1 MYLTRRRKITPTNSA
16 GAQNIP
22 RDFEHEG
29 CKSSK
34 ESHTLQVSQ
43 TSAGP
48 SPVASDDISIVVE
61 NSDGGFIRGEMRRSK
76 SRVRSY
82 LRRCKEALIG
92 TPAAEENCPTTHEAV
107 SQAPSTTS
115 WYYETTPEDGVNVQ
129 STKEALNE
137 SASTEDTLAIS
148 PQNTSLAPAESIYPV
163 NEDGC
168 SVATLVDRYLSH
180 LYPGYHDH
188 VRSLLVRQARD
199 LLVCTFH
206 GNLSRFEAE
215 FLAPGAKLIEDIKRV
230 CSCGSTLSWRPG
242 WPLCV
247 SGALVLHLGALE
259 ESLVRPQD
267 IYLCVKP
274 NPSEKS
280 SERNQPQLQAVWHSS
295 KTGIIYRR
303 LSPQR
308 DALSPL
314 AIEMLADDLP
324 QLLQSL
330 LVGVE
335 RVICRLPL
343 DDLTFPASAA
353 VEEALAEEE
362 NGNSAAPRRLP
373 ESTIKRRELIT
384 RNTMISNKYT
394 LLRAIKSES
403 GNTDSTGAASSGD
416 CTTPESASMPLFCL
430 GGSFPHIDSDEE
442 SGDETKKTNTTPV
455 VNVPQEITPP
465 KSIQDVPEKLLMAGI
480 YLPGTKDKNNTSIIV
495 IEAQKLMEA
504 AVNCYEIATVFL
516 YYSTVPTSPVP
527 FTIHLVA
534 NESAH
539 LSVVDL
545 LDSSLQL
552 VHGHVAVK
560 RVIVSGTFQISAADQ
575 KRSSRDHL
583 PASHVEIKYCCCPSD
598 SSISNYISPRNILRA
613 HGGECD
619 HDQQQWREFFIAL
632 EPIQSQCISVGKKLV
647 TVMGDIRNSDQ
658 QGVPSRR
665 QLHSQHR
672 ALSRAL
678 MDPELQNLRRKGLA
692 TLSRLQE
699 RAQRISDRTPQ
710 AEDDNHRT
718 EEESCELDHVAMR
731 LQEVVTIF
739 HEVDRAAL
747 RLEQM
752 TEQRRE
758 RLREMTRQR
767 ALEDEINEVL
777 TWMRNDGDES
787 LHKYTQVPLESGD
800 IIKDQEQDFE
810 KFYFISMK
818 HLAKGRDLHEAT
830 MEIENLKD
838 SACLLKQSLRQFSE
852 KLETTRE
859 RIEGAARLHHL
870 LGLHLKE
877 DDVQQEMQKL
887 AEKIGDPGLIERC
900 RDNAKA
906 RSKCEN
912 PIETSTPQ
920 RLPPAKTTPVS
931 ICDCWMDRMDP
942 DTKQPL
948 PLLAEEENEDR
959 ELSEEA
965 NLEEDEEEHSKLA
978 DSGLG
983 GCDRCEGNDKL
994 TRACSCQSFE
1004 DATLACVKSNNSDD
1018 LEEDC
1023 FESQK
1028 QHTDIPAPFQ
1038 PNSHLHCHSSNLHLT
1053 ELDEETGLDQKTQKT
1068 LLLIMREM
1076 IGTERD
1082 YVRSLQYII
1091 ENYTQELLRDDIPQA
1106 LRGQRNVIF
1115 GNVER
1120 IYEFHQQYFL
1130 EELERFEKN
1139 PLKVGSTFL
1148 RHESKFYLYALYNKN
1163 KPKSDS
1169 LMSEYGTA
1177 FFKSKQLELND
1188 KMDLASYLLKPVQRM
1203 GKYAL
1208 LLQQL
1213 MKACSNIQGSA
1224 QRYIAEDL
1232 EELQKAEEMVRFQ
1245 LRHGNDLLAMDSLRD
1260 CDVNVKEQGRLLRQN
1275 EFLVWQGRGGKK
1287 SLRQVFLFEELV
1299 LFSKARRFP
1308 DRKNLDLYIYKNSIK
1323 TSDIGLT
1330 AHVGDSSTKF
1340 EIWFRK
1346 RKPDDTWTLQSMSED
1361 IKNVWTEEI
1370 SKLLWKQARKNR
1382 EIRLLEM
1389 SSMGIGSK
1397 PCLDIRPSQNQIN
1410 DRSISF
1416 SQLGKTPKFRNS
1428 FTGSQTEVKTA
1439 RRPNSII
1446 SVSSMSSGTSSSS
1459 VSTSAGSSNGSTSGA
1474 GSSNSSAN
1482 PSRSSA
1488 NTLQLVEENVPITTC
1503 IASTLGSTPSG
1514 RKHHRS
1520 TTLVSQCSM
1529 ESGIIADI
1537 SLSPDEASDFPPNW
1551 SHALKKSQSSAS
1563 TSDNQKPATNPE
1575 ERPQTSTPSPSSP
1588 NPYITDSITVHL

>member
-1 MYLTRRRKITPTNSA
+1 
-16 GAQNIP
+16 
-22 RDFEHEG
+22 
-29 CKSSK
+29 
-34 ESHTLQVSQ
+34 
-43 TSAGP
+43 
-48 SPVASDDISIVVE
+48 
-61 NSDGGFIRGEMRRSK
+61 
-76 SRVRSY
+76 
-82 LRRCKEALIG
+82 
-92 TPAAEENCPTTHEAV
+92 
-107 SQAPSTTS
+107 
-115 WYYETTPEDGVNVQ
+115 
-129 STKEALNE
+129 
-137 SASTEDTLAIS
+137 
-148 PQNTSLAPAESIYPV
+148 
-163 NEDGC
+163 
-168 SVATLVDRYLSH
+168 
-180 LYPGYHDH
+180 
-188 VRSLLVRQARD
+188 
-199 LLVCTFH
+199 
-206 GNLSRFEAE
+206 
-215 FLAPGAKLIEDIKRV
+215 
-230 CSCGSTLSWRPG
+230 
-242 WPLCV
+242 
-247 SGALVLHLGALE
+247 
-259 ESLVRPQD
+259 
-267 IYLCVKP
+267 
-274 NPSEKS
+274 
-280 SERNQPQLQAVWHSS
+280 
-295 KTGIIYRR
+295 
-303 LSPQR
+303 
-308 DALSPL
+308 
-314 AIEMLADDLP
+314 MLADDLP

-343 DDLTFPASAA
+343 DDLTFPASADEA
-353 VEEALAEEE
+353 ACEEV
-362 NGNSAAPRRLP
+362 NGSAGAPRRFP
-373 ESTIKRRELIT
+373 DSTLKRRELIT

-403 GNTDSTGAASSGD
+403 GTVDSAASAGD
-416 CTTPESASMPLFCL
+416 AETASMPLFCL

-442 SGDETKKTNTTPV
+442 SGDETRKTNTTTV
-455 VNVPQEITPP
+455 VNTPQEISPP
-465 KSIQDVPEKLLMAGI
+465 KSIQDLPEKLLMAGI
-480 YLPGTKDKNNTSIIV
+480 YLPGIKDKNNTSIIV

-534 NESAH
+534 NESAE
-539 LSVVDL
+539 LSVLEL

-552 VHGHVAVK
+552 LHGHVAVK

-575 KRSSRDHL
+575 RSPRDHL
-583 PASHVEIKYCCCPSD
+583 PASRVEIKYCCCASD
-598 SSISNYISPRNILRA
+598 SSIRSYISPENVLRV
-613 HGGECD
+613 HGGERD

-658 QGVPSRR
+658 QGLPSRR

-699 RAQRISDRTPQ
+699 RSQRVSGHDSQ
-710 AEDDNHRT
+710 AEDERRRSDDASRDM
-718 EEESCELDHVAMR
+718 DHVAMR

-838 SACLLKQSLRQFSE
+838 SACALKQHLRQFSE

-877 DDVQQEMQKL
+877 DDVQLEMQRL
-887 AEKIGDPGLIERC
+887 AEKIGDLGLIERC
-900 RDNAKA
+900 REAKN
-906 RSKCEN
+906 RSKCD
-912 PIETSTPQ
+912 PPETSTPIKST
-920 RLPPAKTTPVS
+920 PAPKTTPVQ
-931 ICDCWMDRMDP
+931 ICNCWMDQMEDSKP
-942 DTKQPL
+942 AL
-948 PLLAEEENEDR
+948 PLLAEAEKEDR
-959 ELSEEA
+959 EEGLE
-965 NLEEDEEEHSKLA
+965 EEDEEEHSKLA

-1018 LEEDC
+1018 LEED
-1023 FESQK
+1023 FEVSQK
-1028 QHTDIPAPFQ
+1028 QTDIPTPFQ
-1038 PNSHLHCHSSNLHLT
+1038 PNSHLHCHSSNLHLS
-1053 ELDEETGLDQKTQKT
+1053 EFDEETGLDQKTQKT

-1224 QRYIAEDL
+1224 LRYIAEDL

-1287 SLRQVFLFEELV
+1287 TLRQVFLFEELV

-1361 IKNVWTEEI
+1361 IKNMWTEEI

-1459 VSTSAGSSNGSTSGA
+1459 VSTSAASSNGSTSGA

-1503 IASTLGSTPSG
+1503 IASTLGSAPSG

-1551 SHALKKSQSSAS
+1551 SHALKKSQSSS
-1563 TSDNQKPATNPE
+1563 TTSDNQKPAASTE
-1575 ERPQTSTPSPSSP
+1575 ERPQSSTPSPSSP

>member
-1 MYLTRRRKITPTNSA
+1 MAADYVTL
-16 GAQNIP
+16 
-22 RDFEHEG
+22 F
-29 CKSSK
+29 
-34 ESHTLQVSQ
+34 TLQ
-43 TSAGP
+43 
-48 SPVASDDISIVVE
+48 
-61 NSDGGFIRGEMRRSK
+61 
-76 SRVRSY
+76 
-82 LRRCKEALIG
+82 
-92 TPAAEENCPTTHEAV
+92 
-107 SQAPSTTS
+107 
-115 WYYETTPEDGVNVQ
+115 
-129 STKEALNE
+129 
-137 SASTEDTLAIS
+137 IS
-148 PQNTSLAPAESIYPV
+148 PQ
-163 NEDGC
+163 
-168 SVATLVDRYLSH
+168 
-180 LYPGYHDH
+180 
-188 VRSLLVRQARD
+188 
-199 LLVCTFH
+199 
-206 GNLSRFEAE
+206 
-215 FLAPGAKLIEDIKRV
+215 
-230 CSCGSTLSWRPG
+230 TLSWCSG

-259 ESLVRPQD
+259 ESIVRPQD
-267 IYLCVKP
+267 LYICVR
-274 NPSEKS
+274 PSQIEEGGDKTI
-280 SERNQPQLQAVWHSS
+280 PQLQAVWHSS
-295 KTGIIYRR
+295 KSGITYRC
-303 LSPQR
+303 LGLQQA
-308 DALSPL
+308 ALSPL

-343 DDLTFPASAA
+343 DDLIFPASAA
-353 VEEALAEEE
+353 VEEISEISGEEINE
-362 NGNSAAPRRLP
+362 NSTAPRRLP

-403 GNTDSTGAASSGD
+403 GTLDSASPTSSNDSTSAPDPAA
-416 CTTPESASMPLFCL
+416 MPLFCL
-430 GGSFPHIDSDEE
+430 SGSFPHIDSDEE
-442 SGDETKKTNTTPV
+442 SCDETKKTNTAIVSHKP
-455 VNVPQEITPP
+455 EHITPP
-465 KSIQDVPEKLLMAGI
+465 KSIQDVPEQLLMAGI

-495 IEAQKLMEA
+495 IDAQLVLQTS
-504 AVNCYEIATVFL
+504 VNSYDLATVLL
-516 YYSTVPTSPVP
+516 YYNIVPTSPVP
-527 FTIHLVA
+527 FTIHLMVK
-534 NESAH
+534 ESSE
-539 LSVVDL
+539 LSTIEL
-545 LDSSLQL
+545 LDRSLQL

-560 RVIVSGTFQISAADQ
+560 HVIVSGTFHMSAADQ
-575 KRSSRDHL
+575 HRLPKDHL
-583 PASHVEIKYCCCPSD
+583 PASHVEIEYCISQSD
-598 SSISNYISPRNILRA
+598 SSITNYISPRNILRS

-632 EPIQSQCISVGKKLV
+632 EPIQSQCIAVGKKLV

-658 QGVPSRR
+658 QGSPSRR

-678 MDPELQNLRRKGLA
+678 MDPELQNLRRKGPGI
-692 TLSRLQE
+692 LSRLQE
-699 RAQRISDRTPQ
+699 QVQRITGFQLSDEG
-710 AEDDNHRT
+710 AEIEADSFSYMT
-718 EEESCELDHVAMR
+718 MR
-731 LQEVVTIF
+731 LREVMIVF
-739 HEVDRAAL
+739 QEVDRAAL

-752 TEQRRE
+752 TEQRRD

-767 ALEDEINEVL
+767 ALEDEIIEVL
-777 TWMRNDGDES
+777 TWMRNDGNES
-787 LHKYTQVPLESGD
+787 LHKYTQIPLESGD

-830 MEIENLKD
+830 MEIENLRE
-838 SACLLKQSLRQFSE
+838 SGNLLKQNLRQFSE
-852 KLETTRE
+852 KLEITRE

-877 DDVQQEMQKL
+877 NDVQQEMQKL

-900 RDNAKA
+900 RKNSSSRGKIENL
-906 RSKCEN
+906 SK
-912 PIETSTPQ
+912 TSIVHIPTPQ
-920 RLPPAKTTPVS
+920 PVKTTPAQ
-931 ICDCWMDRMDP
+931 ICNCWMDQMDP
-942 DTKQPL
+942 DPKTPL
-948 PLLAEEENEDR
+948 PLLAEEEKEDH
-959 ELSEEA
+959 ELTEDVTLE
-965 NLEEDEEEHSKLA
+965 EEDEEEHSKLA

-1023 FESQK
+1023 FETSQK
-1028 QHTDIPAPFQ
+1028 PHTDMSTPFQ
-1038 PNSHLHCHSSNLHLT
+1038 PNSHLHCHSSNLHLSD
-1053 ELDEETGLDQKTQKT
+1053 LDEDTGLDQKTLKT

-1082 YVRSLQYII
+1082 YVKSLQYII
-1091 ENYTQELLRDDIPQA
+1091 DNYTQELVREDIPQA

-1148 RHESKFYLYALYNKN
+1148 RHENKFYLYALYNKN

-1169 LMSEYGTA
+1169 LMSEYGTT
-1177 FFKSKQLELND
+1177 FFKSKQLELKD

-1213 MKACSNIQGSA
+1213 MKACSNIQGPA
-1224 QRYIAEDL
+1224 VRYIAEDL
-1232 EELQKAEEMVRFQ
+1232 EELKRAEEMVRFQ

-1330 AHVGDSSTKF
+1330 AHVSDSSTKF

-1361 IKNVWTEEI
+1361 IKNVWTEEV

-1416 SQLGKTPKFRNS
+1416 SQLGKKPNFRNS
-1428 FTGSQTEVKTA
+1428 FTSCQSETKTA

-1446 SVSSMSSGTSSSS
+1446 SVSSMSSGASSSS
-1459 VSTSAGSSNGSTSGA
+1459 VTTSAGSSNASTSGA

-1482 PSRSSA
+1482 PSHSSA
-1488 NTLQLVEENVPITTC
+1488 TALQLVEENAPKATC
-1503 IASTLGSTPSG
+1503 ITSGIHSVSSG

-1537 SLSPDEASDFPPNW
+1537 SLTPDESHDFSPNW
-1551 SHALKKSQSSAS
+1551 STGLKKSQSSSS
-1563 TSDNQKPATNPE
+1563 TSDSQKLNTTPE
-1575 ERPQTSTPSPSSP
+1575 ERPQANTPSPSSS